1 MAEED
6 LAGKKSAILLS
17 SIGEEL
23 AAAVLQHMM
32 PREVQRVGTNIA
44 ILGTTSPS
52 ELHEAVEELKE
63 AVRGKISLNDSQ
75 DEYLRNV
82 LTKALGEER
91 AGTILDRIL
100 VGADQSG
107 IDALKWMDA
116 ASIAELIKNEHPQI
130 IAVILAHLEYDQ
142 AADVLKLFP
151 ERLRNDAM
159 LRIATLEGVQP
170 VALRELNESLAR
182 ILSGADRM
190 LKSSLGGVKTAAE
203 IMNFMGA
210 LEAPTMD
217 SIREVDFDLAQAVQD
232 QMFLF
237 ENLMD
242 LDDRSIQALMREVQ
256 SDSLILALKGTSEPL
271 KEKIFRNMSA
281 RAAEM
286 LKEDLEARGPV
297 KLSEVEA
304 EQKEILKTVRAL
316 VDDGTIVLAGKG
328 EEGLVA

>member
-6 LAGKKSAILLS
+6 IPGKKSAVLLS

-23 AAAVLQHMM
+23 AASVLKFMM

-44 ILGTTSPS
+44 ILGTTSPE
-52 ELHEAVEELKE
+52 ELHEAVEDLKQ
-63 AVRGKISLNDSQ
+63 AVHGKISLNDSQ

-82 LTKALGEER
+82 LTRALGEER
-91 AGTILDRIL
+91 ANTILDRIL

-107 IDALKWMDA
+107 IDALKWMDPP
-116 ASIAELIKNEHPQI
+116 SIAELIKNEHPQI

-142 AADVLKLFP
+142 AADVLKIFP

-170 VALRELNESLAR
+170 NALRELNEALSR

-210 LEAPTMD
+210 MEGPTLD
-217 SIREVDFDLAQAVQD
+217 SMREVDFDLAQAVQD

-237 ENLMD
+237 ENLIE
-242 LDDRSIQALMREVQ
+242 LDDRSIQALLREVQ

-271 KEKIFRNMSA
+271 KEKVFRNMSA

-286 LKEDLEARGPV
+286 LREDLEVRGPV

-304 EQKEILKTVRAL
+304 EQKEILKIVRAL

-328 EEGLVA
+328 EEGLVQ

>member
-44 ILGTTSPS
+44 ILGTTSPD
-52 ELHEAVEELKE
+52 ELHEAVEELKD

-130 IAVILAHLEYDQ
+130 VAVILAHLEYDQ

-286 LKEDLEARGPV
+286 LREDLEARGPV

-328 EEGLVA
+328 EEGLVS

>member
-23 AAAVLQHMM
+23 AASVLQHMM

-44 ILGTTSPS
+44 ILGTTSPQ
-52 ELHEAVEELKE
+52 ELHEAVAELKE
-63 AVRGKISLNDSQ
+63 AVKGKISLNESQ

-82 LTKALGEER
+82 LTRALGEER

-116 ASIAELIKNEHPQI
+116 PSIAELIKNEHPQI
-130 IAVILAHLEYDQ
+130 IAVILSHLEYDQ

-170 VALRELNESLAR
+170 NALRELNEALAR
-182 ILSGADRM
+182 LLSGADRM
-190 LKSSLGGVKTAAE
+190 LKSNLGGVKTAAE

-210 LEAPTMD
+210 MESSMMD
-217 SIREVDFDLAQAVQD
+217 SMREVDFDLAQSVQD

-237 ENLMD
+237 ENLND
-242 LDDRSIQALMREVQ
+242 LDDRSIQALLREVQ

-304 EQKEILKTVRAL
+304 EQKEILKTVRQL

>member
-44 ILGTTSPS
+44 ILGTTSPE
-52 ELHEAVEELKE
+52 ELHEAVEELKD

-130 IAVILAHLEYDQ
+130 VAVILAHLEYDQ

-203 IMNFMGA
+203 IMNFMGS
-210 LEAPTMD
+210 LEGPTMD

-328 EEGLVA
+328 EEGLVS

>member
-44 ILGTTSPS
+44 ILGTTSPD
-52 ELHEAVEELKE
+52 ELHEAVEELKD

-130 IAVILAHLEYDQ
+130 VAVILAHLEYDQ

-217 SIREVDFDLAQAVQD
+217 SIREVDFDLAQSVQD

-286 LKEDLEARGPV
+286 LREDLEARGPV

-328 EEGLVA
+328 EEGLVS

>member
-44 ILGTTSPS
+44 ILGTTSPD
-52 ELHEAVEELKE
+52 ELHEAVEELKD

-237 ENLMD
+237 ENLLD
-242 LDDRSIQALMREVQ
+242 LDDRSIQALLREVQ

>member
-6 LAGKKSAILLS
+6 LAAKKSAILLS

-44 ILGTTSPS
+44 ILGTTSPD
-52 ELHEAVEELKE
+52 ELHEAVEELKD

-130 IAVILAHLEYDQ
+130 VAVILAHLEYDQ

-217 SIREVDFDLAQAVQD
+217 SIREVDFDLAQSVQD

-286 LKEDLEARGPV
+286 LREDLEARGPV

-328 EEGLVA
+328 EEGLVS

>member
-44 ILGTTSPS
+44 ILGTTSPE
-52 ELHEAVEELKE
+52 ELHEAVEELKD

-130 IAVILAHLEYDQ
+130 VAVILAHLEYDQ

-203 IMNFMGA
+203 IMNFMGS

-242 LDDRSIQALMREVQ
+242 PDDRSIQALMREVQ

-328 EEGLVA
+328 EEGLVS

>member
-44 ILGTTSPS
+44 ILGTTSPD
-52 ELHEAVEELKE
+52 ELHEAVQDLKN
-63 AVRGKISLNDSQ
+63 AVHGKISLNDSQ

-82 LTKALGEER
+82 LTRALGEER

-107 IDALKWMDA
+107 IDALKWMDPS
-116 ASIAELIKNEHPQI
+116 SIAELIKNEHPQI
-130 IAVILAHLEYDQ
+130 VAVILAHLEYDQ

-210 LEAPTMD
+210 MEAPTLD
-217 SIREVDFDLAQAVQD
+217 SMREVDFDLAQAVQD

-237 ENLMD
+237 ENLND
-242 LDDRSIQALMREVQ
+242 LDDRSIQALLREVQ

-286 LKEDLEARGPV
+286 LREDLEARGPV

-316 VDDGTIVLAGKG
+316 VEDGTIVLAGKG
-328 EEGLVA
+328 DEGLVQ

>member
-44 ILGTTSPS
+44 ILGTTSPD
-52 ELHEAVEELKE
+52 ELHEAVEELKD

-82 LTKALGEER
+82 LNRALGEER

-242 LDDRSIQALMREVQ
+242 LDDRSIQALLREVQ

-286 LKEDLEARGPV
+286 LREDLEARGPV

-328 EEGLVA
+328 EEGLVQ

>member
-6 LAGKKSAILLS
+6 MPGKKSAILLS
-17 SIGEEL
+17 SIGEDL

-44 ILGTTSPS
+44 MLGTTSPD
-52 ELHEAVEELKE
+52 ELHEAVEELKL
-63 AVRGKISLNDSQ
+63 AVQGKISLNDSQ

-82 LTKALGEER
+82 LKRALGEER

-116 ASIAELIKNEHPQI
+116 AAIAELIKNEHPQI
-130 IAVILAHLEYDQ
+130 IAVILSHLDYDQ
-142 AADVLKLFP
+142 AADVLKLFA
-151 ERLRNDAM
+151 ERLRNDVM

-170 VALRELNESLAR
+170 TALRELNESLSR
-182 ILSGADRM
+182 TLSGADRVF
-190 LKSSLGGVKTAAE
+190 KSSLGGVKTAAE

-210 LEAPTMD
+210 MEAPTMD
-217 SIREVDFDLAQAVQD
+217 SMREVDFDLAQAVQD

-237 ENLMD
+237 ENLID
-242 LDDRSIQALMREVQ
+242 LDDRSIQALLREVQ

-271 KEKIFRNMSA
+271 KEKIFRNMSS

-286 LKEDLEARGPV
+286 LREDLDARVRSSSPRSR
-297 KLSEVEA
+297 LS
-304 EQKEILKTVRAL
+304 RRRS
-316 VDDGTIVLAGKG
+316 
-328 EEGLVA
+328 

>member
-6 LAGKKSAILLS
+6 IPGKKAAILLS
-17 SIGEEL
+17 SVGEEL
-23 AAAVLQHMM
+23 AAQVLQHMM

-44 ILGTTSPS
+44 ILGTTSPD
-52 ELHEAVEELKE
+52 ELHEVVDELKL
-63 AVRGKISLNDSQ
+63 AVRGKVSLNDSQ

-82 LTKALGEER
+82 LRRALGDER

-107 IDALKWMDA
+107 IDALKWMDPP
-116 ASIAELIKNEHPQI
+116 SIAELIKNEHPQI
-130 IAVILAHLEYDQ
+130 VAVILAHLEYDQ

-170 VALRELNESLAR
+170 NALRELNESLAR

-203 IMNFMGA
+203 IMNFMGS

-217 SIREVDFDLAQAVQD
+217 SMREVDFDLAQSVQD

-237 ENLMD
+237 ENLLE
-242 LDDRSIQALMREVQ
+242 LDDRSIQALLREVQ

-271 KEKIFRNMSA
+271 KAKIFRNMSA

-286 LKEDLEARGPV
+286 LREDLEARGPV

-328 EEGLVA
+328 EEGLVQ

>member
-44 ILGTTSPS
+44 ILGTTSPE
-52 ELHEAVEELKE
+52 ELHEAVEELKD

-130 IAVILAHLEYDQ
+130 VAVILAHLEYDQ

-203 IMNFMGA
+203 IMNFMGS

-217 SIREVDFDLAQAVQD
+217 SIREIDFDLAQAVQD

-328 EEGLVA
+328 EEGLVS

>member
-6 LAGKKSAILLS
+6 LPGKKSAILLS

-44 ILGTTSPS
+44 ILGTTSPD
-52 ELHEAVEELKE
+52 ELHEAVEELKD

-107 IDALKWMDA
+107 IDALKWMDP

-130 IAVILAHLEYDQ
+130 VAVILAHLEYDQ

-170 VALRELNESLAR
+170 VALRELNDSLAR

-242 LDDRSIQALMREVQ
+242 LDDRSIQALLREVQ

-297 KLSEVEA
+297 KLSEVET

-316 VDDGTIVLAGKG
+316 VEDGTIVLAGKG

>member
-1 MAEED
+1 MAVS
-6 LAGKKSAILLS
+6 GK
-17 SIGEEL
+17 
-23 AAAVLQHMM
+23 V
-32 PREVQRVGTNIA
+32 
-44 ILGTTSPS
+44 
-52 ELHEAVEELKE
+52 
-63 AVRGKISLNDSQ
+63 SLNDFQ
-75 DEYLRNV
+75 DDYLRNV
-82 LTKALGEER
+82 LRRALGDER

-107 IDALKWMDA
+107 IDALKWMDPP
-116 ASIAELIKNEHPQI
+116 SIAELIKNEHPQI
-130 IAVILAHLEYDQ
+130 VAVILAHLEYDQ

-159 LRIATLEGVQP
+159 FRIATLEGVQP
-170 VALRELNESLAR
+170 NALRELNEALAR
-182 ILSGADRM
+182 ILSGSDRM

-203 IMNFMGA
+203 IMNFMGS

-217 SIREVDFDLAQAVQD
+217 SMREVDFDLAQSVQD

-237 ENLMD
+237 ENLLE
-242 LDDRSIQALMREVQ
+242 LDDRSIQALLREVQ

-271 KEKIFRNMSA
+271 RAKIFRNMSA

-286 LKEDLEARGPV
+286 LREDLEARGPV
-297 KLSEVEA
+297 KLSEVEN

-328 EEGLVA
+328 EEGLVQ

>member
-6 LAGKKSAILLS
+6 IPGKKAAILLS
-17 SIGEEL
+17 SVGEEL
-23 AAAVLQHMM
+23 AAQVLQHMM

-44 ILGTTSPS
+44 ILGTTSPD
-52 ELHEAVEELKE
+52 ELHEVVDELKL
-63 AVRGKISLNDSQ
+63 AVRGKVSLNDSQ

-82 LTKALGEER
+82 LRRALGEER

-107 IDALKWMDA
+107 IDALKWMDPP
-116 ASIAELIKNEHPQI
+116 SIAELIKNEHPQI
-130 IAVILAHLEYDQ
+130 VAVILAHLEYDQ

-170 VALRELNESLAR
+170 NALRELNESLAR

-203 IMNFMGA
+203 IMNFMGS

-217 SIREVDFDLAQAVQD
+217 SMREVDFDLAQSVQD

-237 ENLMD
+237 ENLLE
-242 LDDRSIQALMREVQ
+242 LDDRSIQALLREVQ

-271 KEKIFRNMSA
+271 KAKIFRNMSA

-286 LKEDLEARGPV
+286 LREDLEARGPV

-328 EEGLVA
+328 EEGLVQ

>member
-44 ILGTTSPS
+44 ILGTTSPE
-52 ELHEAVEELKE
+52 ELHGAVEELKE

-116 ASIAELIKNEHPQI
+116 ASIAELIKSEHPQI

-159 LRIATLEGVQP
+159 LRVATLEGVQP

-203 IMNFMGA
+203 IMNFMGSM
-210 LEAPTMD
+210 EGPTMD

-237 ENLMD
+237 ENLLD

-286 LKEDLEARGPV
+286 LREDLEARGPV

>member
-6 LAGKKSAILLS
+6 VAGKKSAILLS

-23 AAAVLQHMM
+23 AAAVLQHLM

-44 ILGTTSPS
+44 TLGTTSPD
-52 ELHEAVEELKE
+52 ELHEAVNDLKA
-63 AVRGKISLNDSQ
+63 AVHGKISLNDSQ

-82 LTKALGEER
+82 LTRALGEER

-107 IDALKWMDA
+107 IDALKWMDPA
-116 ASIAELIKNEHPQI
+116 GIAELIKNEHPQI

-170 VALRELNESLAR
+170 VALRELNEALAR

-190 LKSSLGGVKTAAE
+190 LKSNLGGVKTAAE

-210 LEAPTMD
+210 MEAPTLD
-217 SIREVDFDLAQAVQD
+217 SMREVDFDLAQAVQD

-237 ENLMD
+237 ENLLE
-242 LDDRSIQALMREVQ
+242 LDDRSIQALLREVQ

-286 LKEDLEARGPV
+286 LKEDLESRGPV

-328 EEGLVA
+328 EEGLVQ

>member
-6 LAGKKSAILLS
+6 IPGKKAAILLS
-17 SIGEEL
+17 CVGEEL
-23 AAAVLQHMM
+23 AAAVLRHMM
-32 PREVQRVGTNIA
+32 PREVQRVGANIA
-44 ILGTTSPS
+44 LLGTTSPN
-52 ELHEAVEELKE
+52 ELHEVVDELKM
-63 AVRGKISLNDSQ
+63 AVSGKVSLNDFQ

-82 LTKALGEER
+82 LRRALGDER

-100 VGADQSG
+100 VGADQNG
-107 IDALKWMDA
+107 IDALKWMDPP
-116 ASIAELIKNEHPQI
+116 SIAELIKNEHPQI
-130 IAVILAHLEYDQ
+130 VAVILAHLEYDQ

-151 ERLRNDAM
+151 ERLRNDVM
-159 LRIATLEGVQP
+159 FRIATLEGVQP
-170 VALRELNESLAR
+170 NALRELNEALAR
-182 ILSGADRM
+182 ILSGSDRM

-203 IMNFMGA
+203 IMNFMGS

-217 SIREVDFDLAQAVQD
+217 SMREVDFDLAQSVQD

-237 ENLMD
+237 ENLLE
-242 LDDRSIQALMREVQ
+242 LDDRSIQALLREVQ

-271 KEKIFRNMSA
+271 RAKIFRNMSA

-286 LKEDLEARGPV
+286 LREDLEARGPV
-297 KLSEVEA
+297 KLSEVEN

-328 EEGLVA
+328 EEGLVQ

>member
-44 ILGTTSPS
+44 ILGTTSPE
-52 ELHEAVEELKE
+52 ELHEAVEELKD

-130 IAVILAHLEYDQ
+130 VAVILAHLEYDQ

-203 IMNFMGA
+203 IMNFMGS

-328 EEGLVA
+328 EEGLVS